1 MMDAGAKCTNAT
13 YVMMTLVIWSMARG
27 GDADDVGDDDD
38 DDDEDDD
45 GDDDGDGFGGGDC
58 DGDDGRDADSDD
70 QDDKA
75 SLPNLR
81 GTKR

>member
-38 DDDEDDD
+38 DDDED
-45 GDDDGDGFGGGDC
+45 C
-58 DGDDGRDADSDD
+58 
-70 QDDKA
+70 
-75 SLPNLR
+75 
-81 GTKR
+81 

>member
-1 MMDAGAKCTNAT
+1 MQDDGRWCEMYKCC
-13 YVMMTLVIWSMARG
+13 VMMTLVIWSLARG
-27 GDADDVGDDDD
+27 GDADDV
-38 DDDEDDD
+38 